1 MIKGSFSRLLTY
13 SLIALAAFSTV
24 ILSANTPVWTQTANY
39 YQVRQ
44 GALASSG
51 LMWPTSGTVSRGFIK
66 NQHEGIDIAG
76 PSGTPIIAVAPG
88 TVIKAGW
95 DDWGLGNAVVIR
107 HSEGSVTVYGHN
119 RRLLVAK
126 GQQVNQGQM
135 IAEMGSTGNSTGPH
149 LHFEFQPDGRIP
161 VDPMRTFSSNNIA
174 GRNQRQTQASIRQTE
189 DAFND
194 DVPPNE
200 MPQRSYGARTNLNLL
215 PMRPPM
221 QQPMRP
227 PMQQPM
233 RPPMQPPMQ
242 PPTRPAM
249 QPNYRDSVAA
259 NTQCQGATV
268 ISGETQ
274 KAVVKLCQ
282 ESGQL
287 FYIGQAKQDFS
298 PIIKLPAWRIG
309 ASRFRADNGNY
320 SYFVT
325 PTTVEVW
332 RDGEK
337 VNTDSLNTYNF

>member
-1 MIKGSFSRLLTY
+1 MIKGSFSRLLKH
-13 SLIALAAFSTV
+13 SLIALATIGTIA
-24 ILSANTPVWTQTANY
+24 ISANTQAWTQTSNY

-76 PSGTPIIAVAPG
+76 PSGTPIIAVASG
-88 TVIKAGW
+88 TVVKAAW
-95 DDWGLGNAVVIR
+95 DDWGLGNAIVIR
-107 HSEGSVTVYGHN
+107 HSNGSVTVYGHN
-119 RRLLVAK
+119 RRLLVSR

-161 VDPMRTFSSNNIA
+161 VDPTRVFSSNVA
-174 GRNQRQTQASIRQTE
+174 TRNQRQTEASIRETRSQTRSQTRNIY
-189 DAFND
+189 ND

-200 MPQRSYGARTNLNLL
+200 MAPRSYGARMNSAV
-215 PMRPPM
+215 PPI
-221 QQPMRP
+221 
-227 PMQQPM
+227 

-242 PPTRPAM
+242 QPI
-249 QPNYRDSVAA
+249 QPNYRDFVAN
-259 NTQCQGATV
+259 NTQCEGATV

-282 ESGQL
+282 ESGQF

-298 PIIKLPAWRIG
+298 TIIKLPAWKIG
-309 ASRFRADNGNY
+309 TSRYRADNGNY

-325 PTTVEVW
+325 PTGVEVW
-332 RDGEK
+332 RDGERMNMDSF
-337 VNTDSLNTYNF
+337 NTSSF